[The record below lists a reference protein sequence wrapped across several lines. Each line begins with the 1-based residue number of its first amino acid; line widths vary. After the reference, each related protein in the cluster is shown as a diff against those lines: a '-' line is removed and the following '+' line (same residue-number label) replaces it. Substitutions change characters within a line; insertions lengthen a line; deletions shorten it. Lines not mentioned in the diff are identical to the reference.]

1 MFASKERSRWGMW
14 IVDNIGEITY
24 KDGLLCWSTYE
35 SIWCDTWPRADP
47 DSDSTVK
54 QMLKPGE
61 ARSVCKV
68 KGKSST
74 LLLLQQLAKKCDQIL
89 HVKLFILS
97 CDITSVSLPCY
108 FKVCHMNHMNTQVL
122 SCKLAV
128 CYKQNNNETINL
140 FFVTCSCCIEVS

>member
-1 MFASKERSRWGMW
+1 MYETRKGGDGKKIFTSKERSRWATW
-14 IVDNIGEITY
+14 NVDNIGEISY

-74 LLLLQQLAKKCDQIL
+74 LLLLQQLAKKCDQIF
-89 HVKLFILS
+89 HVKLFISS
-97 CDITSVSLPCY
+97 CDNTSVSFPCY
-108 FKVCHMNHMNTQVL
+108 FNVWNMTSHGHIGLNM
-122 SCKLAV
+122 
-128 CYKQNNNETINL
+128 
-140 FFVTCSCCIEVS
+140 CSCLLHALL